1 MAGMYG
7 DDVYC
12 TIMLTHGGSPV
23 IGCIDVSIDSIVQRF
38 LGLVILDLLQL
49 CGILPSIKGGLRALF
64 GRACHCGFQ
73 LLERRHGSVTLIH
86 QLRTTM
92 LQGVPFDLTVEILQS
107 IAPLDV
113 LAVRRVGDYQ

>member
-1 MAGMYG
+1 MDGMYG
-7 DDVYC
+7 NDVYC

-38 LGLVILDLLQL
+38 LGLIILDPLQL
-49 CGILPSIKGGLRALF
+49 ILPSIQGGLRALF
-64 GRACHCGFQ
+64 GRAWHCGFQ

-86 QLRTTM
+86 QLCTTM
-92 LQGVPFDLTVEILQS
+92 LQGVPFDLTVEILRS